1 MTPDDDDEEN
11 LISTTFTSAVTAYD
25 RPTTIHH
32 WQLRDLISAA
42 NNEYEFYCVEEQQVH
57 LYNVK
62 THESKVMANLDFA
75 PNSMTCRRDF
85 LAAGGS
91 HGELEV
97 RDLRRGEVCYKGRV
111 GSTVNNAL
119 HVAPHSTGEDRLYV
133 CCNDSTVKVFDLP
146 SMSSVTVLR
155 CPCPINYV
163 ALSPDGSTL
172 VAVGD
177 IETTYLYTATP
188 SGYVQ
193 HTTFTEA
200 CDVGMCCAWNQH
212 GTLLASC
219 HQDGAVAVWDA
230 RSGSCVARM
239 QLGNAA
245 RCLKFSAAP
254 LDLLAVS
261 EHDERVVLVD
271 CRAWHMRQT
280 VFVPPSPAS
289 HHQGSPGGRG
299 LNISGLAFTPSG
311 SRLWVG
317 LDTCCVGVD
326 IDNVKRRTFGVSS
339 VL

>member
-1 MTPDDDDEEN
+1 M
-11 LISTTFTSAVTAYD
+11 
-25 RPTTIHH
+25 
-32 WQLRDLISAA
+32 
-42 NNEYEFYCVEEQQVH
+42 
-57 LYNVK
+57 
-62 THESKVMANLDFA
+62 
-75 PNSMTCRRDF
+75 
-85 LAAGGS
+85 
-91 HGELEV
+91 
-97 RDLRRGEVCYKGRV
+97 
-111 GSTVNNAL
+111 
-119 HVAPHSTGEDRLYV
+119 
-133 CCNDSTVKVFDLP
+133 
-146 SMSSVTVLR
+146 
-155 CPCPINYV
+155 
-163 ALSPDGSTL
+163 
-172 VAVGD
+172 
-177 IETTYLYTATP
+177 
-188 SGYVQ
+188 
-193 HTTFTEA
+193 
-200 CDVGMCCAWNQH
+200 GMCCAWNQH